1 MPKISELP
9 VLAEAAADDI
19 VALVDTSGSVTNKV
33 TRSGLVTGGF
43 PLIATA
49 GTSAAFTLALPASLT
64 NAAGQSFNIRFHLAP
79 DAGATIAID
88 GQTALALRLYDG
100 AGALTALAAGDV
112 VIDSVVEVTLIDD
125 GGTLRAVVN
134 RDRTLAVS
142 APDCIF
148 TGPAQ
153 AGTGTMTLDTTVR
166 NVGGFATLSSNVVT
180 LAAGSYLITGY
191 SVIRLTGAITAAT
204 ASIAIRDNTGT
215 SDVVAQGLRDSDFGS
230 QALLRVSTIVS
241 PGSSNDYSLNF
252 ARDNSS
258 YQIGGAGLASGH
270 SGASDEIS
278 HLEIWRLS

>member
-49 GTSAAFTLALPASLT
+49 GTAAAFTLALPTSLT
-64 NAAGQSFNIRFHLAP
+64 NAAGQTFRVRFHLAP

-112 VIDSVVEVTLIDD
+112 AIDSVVTLTLIDD

-134 RDRTLAVS
+134 RDRFDNLIAPSGTVYSQNSGTLKGFLVWDS
-142 APDCIF
+142 
-148 TGPAQ
+148 GPATDKNSVNITSLTDN
-153 AGTGTMTLDTTVR
+153 GTGDTSITFTNAMSDGDYGAVFM
-166 NVGGFATLSSNVVT
+166 VGN
-180 LAAGSYLITGY
+180 
-191 SVIRLTGAITAAT
+191 
-204 ASIAIRDNTGT
+204 
-215 SDVVAQGLRDSDFGS
+215 
-230 QALLRVSTIVS
+230 
-241 PGSSNDYSLNF
+241 PGSLSTD
-252 ARDNSS
+252 
-258 YQIGGAGLASGH
+258 IGAGRTADSSSSIRILQGNENNTYVDRTKSTVSLVGDLA
-270 SGASDEIS
+270 
-278 HLEIWRLS
+278 